1 MLYESIEHR
10 AELKLSH
17 HLPNWTM
24 SALFPGLFF
33 SFLSLIESEI
43 SKQGSR
49 QVATE
54 QLNKGLDMLGAV
66 IDVIITLAEQSTVKA
81 SLFVINA

>member
-1 MLYESIEHR
+1 
-10 AELKLSH
+10 
-17 HLPNWTM
+17 M